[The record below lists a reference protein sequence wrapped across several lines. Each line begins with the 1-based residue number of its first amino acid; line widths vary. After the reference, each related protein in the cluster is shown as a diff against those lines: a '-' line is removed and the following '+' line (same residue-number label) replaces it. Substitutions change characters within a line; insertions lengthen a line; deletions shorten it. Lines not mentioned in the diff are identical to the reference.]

1 MTGKIFRNIAITGL
15 GITSSLGMNAM
26 QANAAIRAGI
36 KSMTAL
42 EYYQWLGCPPGE
54 ENSVGINISP
64 VPTLDPF
71 LDGQERICQL
81 GVSALSQLVHSGQF
95 EPEWCLNSGLFLA
108 LPEVD
113 KVINSWS
120 FNQSFIEELV
130 ERTQLN
136 NFKLSKYNQFGS
148 TGVFYALS
156 EAADILNQ
164 GVLDFCI
171 VGGVDSFLLKER
183 LELIDKQWR
192 LKTPRNIDGFIPGE
206 GATTI
211 LLETVEHAKQRGAKI
226 LALLDATGFAVEENT
241 FASNKNSTAKG
252 LTSAIRDVLAIKELP
267 LEHIFEHVHC
277 SLNGESYYAS
287 EWALVK
293 SRLGKQFDDMK
304 DFTHHASSCG
314 ELGAATG
321 GMLIANAT
329 SALLSDSQACDEALL
344 WTSADNGQ
352 RMALNLRKYSA

>member
-1 MTGKIFRNIAITGL
+1 MTGKIFSNIAITGL
-15 GITSSLGMNAM
+15 GVSSSLGVNAI
-26 QANAAIRAGI
+26 QASAAIRAGI
-36 KSMTAL
+36 KTMTAHNN
-42 EYYQWLGCPPGE
+42 YQWLGCPPGE
-54 ENSVGINISP
+54 EDSVAINICP
-64 VPTLDPF
+64 VPTLDSF
-71 LDGQERICQL
+71 VDGQERICQL
-81 GVSALSQLVHSGQF
+81 GVSALSQLVNSSQF
-95 EPEWCLNSGLFLA
+95 KSEWCLNTGLFVA
-108 LPEVD
+108 LPETD

-130 ERTQLN
+130 ERTKLN

-148 TGVFYALS
+148 TGFFYALS
-156 EAADILNQ
+156 EATDLLNQ
-164 GVLDFCI
+164 GSLDFCI

-192 LKTPRNIDGFIPGE
+192 LKTPRNIDGFTPGE
-206 GATTI
+206 GAASI

-226 LALLDATGFAVEENT
+226 FALLDAAGFAIEENT
-241 FASNKNSTAKG
+241 FASNKNSTGKG
-252 LTSAIRDVLAIKELP
+252 LTSAIRDVLEIKELS
-267 LEHIFEHVHC
+267 LEHIFDHVHC

-293 SRLGKQFDDMK
+293 SRLGKQFDEMK
-304 DFTHHASSCG
+304 GFTHHASSCG

-329 SALLSDSQACDEALL
+329 SALLSDSLACDEALL

-352 RMALNLRKYSA
+352 RMALNLRKYSE